1 MPGHPAVAV
10 RSASDKVAGM
20 AELDIET
27 AQVGLQPR
35 ILDGDQVSGSAARTN
50 DLEADEDPPHTRSA
64 RDRGEIV
71 VVQVI
76 CCLQ

>member
-10 RSASDKVAGM
+10 GSASDKVAGM

-27 AQVGLQPR
+27 
-35 ILDGDQVSGSAARTN
+35 
-50 DLEADEDPPHTRSA
+50 SA
-64 RDRGEIV
+64 RDRGEVV